1 MDEYQILSLAA
12 ERWQITM
19 IVQVAV
25 GIGFMISFFLA
36 FICNYLNG
44 GLILKVL
51 TSIFGFIFSFYN
63 LFISMIQDRIEQ
75 THYISL
81 AHLKNSGIVLSPT
94 TESELAEIGLL
105 HTDLITP
112 NFLSSVPSIALS
124 ITTLL
129 IVIFI
134 TWGPKLKNN

>member
-25 GIGFMISFFLA
+25 GIGVMISFFLA

-51 TSIFGFIFSFYN
+51 TTIFGFIFSFY
-63 LFISMIQDRIEQ
+63 
-75 THYISL
+75 T
-81 AHLKNSGIVLSPT
+81 
-94 TESELAEIGLL
+94 
-105 HTDLITP
+105 
-112 NFLSSVPSIALS
+112 
-124 ITTLL
+124 
-129 IVIFI
+129 
-134 TWGPKLKNN
+134 